1 MNEIPINDFIEDES
15 FANKNDNY
23 ILVFT
28 MIFEIY
34 FRDIQSLKP
43 NAMPGIVSTFW
54 TK

>member
-1 MNEIPINDFIEDES
+1 MNEIPIHDFIEDEI

-43 NAMPGIVSTFW
+43 NAMPRIESNFW